1 MFEGEDV
8 VGNIK
13 AQQLAAE
20 KHRREGLVRRLTG
33 FLEQDA
39 AGDANHPAEAAK
51 AALQAGNI
59 AEVITYLSRE
69 IDQAEAKGD
78 ENRRGELMRW
88 KVSLGSNDN

>member
-20 KHRREGLVRRLTG
+20 KHRREGLVRRMSQ
-33 FLEQDA
+33 FLKAESG
-39 AGDANHPAEAAK
+39 GDVNHPAEMARL
-51 AALQAGNI
+51 ALEAGNN
-59 AEVITYLSRE
+59 AEVIAYLSHE

-88 KVSLGSNDN
+88 KTGLM